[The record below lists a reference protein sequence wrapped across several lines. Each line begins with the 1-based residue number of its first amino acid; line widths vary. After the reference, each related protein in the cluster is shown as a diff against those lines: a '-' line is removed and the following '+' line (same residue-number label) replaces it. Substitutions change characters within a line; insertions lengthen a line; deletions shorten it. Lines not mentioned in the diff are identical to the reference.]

1 MTSRSLTS
9 PIPTPWATPA
19 RSCCIPMARW
29 KVAMTRVPTAARL
42 ESKCGCCRKKEIGDN
57 ASQVRGRAVMKS
69 IRRVALVALG
79 VFFAATSAQAW
90 PDRPIKAYIPFGA
103 GSATDI
109 IPRTVFDA
117 LSAELGQQITVEN
130 KGGAGGTIGIGEVVR
145 ANPDGYTIL
154 ANSSAHA
161 IAPFIVPN
169 FPYDLKHDLS
179 GVLMIGQNA
188 NVMLVL
194 PSRGWKTLSEF
205 VAAAKAKPGGMNF
218 GSAGVGTATH
228 ICGERMKLATGIQAN
243 HVPYKGGAEALT
255 DLLGGRIDFLFTPI
269 SIALPL
275 IRDGRVVPLI
285 VSTPTRAPELP
296 EVPTPRDLGF
306 TNAETIVWYAVFMP
320 AKTPRDIVE
329 KFYAAAI
336 KVLATLEMKAKLRK
350 LALEPMPM
358 TPNEMDKFVANELA
372 ANEKLIKAAGLVV
385 K

>member
-1 MTSRSLTS
+1 MTSRCLTS

-19 RSCCIPMARW
+19 RSCCIPMPRW
-29 KVAMTRVPTAARL
+29 KVAMPRVPRGGRVGAKSELRPT
-42 ESKCGCCRKKEIGDN
+42 N
-57 ASQVRGRAVMKS
+57 AYLP
-69 IRRVALVALG
+69 LV
-79 VFFAATSAQAW
+79 
-90 PDRPIKAYIPFGA
+90 A

-109 IPRTVFDA
+109 IPRRVFDA

-169 FPYDLKHDLS
+169 FPYNLKHDLS

-194 PSRGWKTLSEF
+194 PSRGWKTVPEF
-205 VAAAKAKPGGMNF
+205 VAAAKAKPGGTNF

-228 ICGERMKLATGIQAN
+228 ICGERLKLAAGIQAT

-269 SIALPL
+269 SIALAL
-275 IRDGRVVPLI
+275 IR
-285 VSTPTRAPELP
+285 T
-296 EVPTPRDLGF
+296 
-306 TNAETIVWYAVFMP
+306 
-320 AKTPRDIVE
+320 
-329 KFYAAAI
+329 
-336 KVLATLEMKAKLRK
+336 
-350 LALEPMPM
+350 
-358 TPNEMDKFVANELA
+358 
-372 ANEKLIKAAGLVV
+372 
-385 K
+385 